1 MDALVWQNAQALQ
14 GGQNNPEMWNL
25 TV

>member
-14 GGQNNPEMWNL
+14 GGQDNPEMWNL